1 MNSAYIQNVL
11 LSKTE
16 RDRDC
21 VFSTIF
27 LILNYDF
34 WQISNLY
41 LTNKFRILLTEMQ
54 KWGEFIQVTLQNPR
68 NLELLTLNHVVK
80 EKPPA

>member
-1 MNSAYIQNVL
+1 MFL

-16 RDRDC
+16 RDRDG
-21 VFSTIF
+21 VFSTLF

-41 LTNKFRILLTEMQ
+41 LTNKFRILLTQMQ
-54 KWGEFIQVTLQNPR
+54 EWGEFIQVTLQNPR

>member
-1 MNSAYIQNVL
+1 MFL

-21 VFSTIF
+21 VFSTLF

-41 LTNKFRILLTEMQ
+41 LTNKFRILLTQMQ
-54 KWGEFIQVTLQNPR
+54 EWGEFIQVTLQNPR

-80 EKPPA
+80 EKPPT